1 MNQIVIISG
10 KGGTG
15 KTVITGAFAALAKNK
30 VMADCDVDAA
40 DLHLL
45 LEPSIK
51 ERHEFR
57 SGKTAVIDKDKCVKC
72 GKCIEVCRFSAIGK
86 ISPQSGGEA
95 VGEDFIVDGVSCEGC
110 AFCGFACPVGAINM
124 EENASGEWFI
134 SDTRFGPMVHAKLGI
149 AEENSGKL
157 VSLVRKQAK
166 ELADK
171 KGADWIII
179 DGAPGIGC
187 PVIASLSGIDCAVV
201 VTEPTLS
208 GLHDADRVIN
218 VAKHFG
224 ILAKLIVNKY
234 DLNIDMTTKIE
245 QYCKE
250 NKIDLIG
257 KIPFDKD
264 VVEAMVS
271 GKTIMEYKSGQAQKK
286 IKSAWQVLQ
295 KKLE

>member
-1 MNQIVIISG
+1 MKQIVIISG

-57 SGKTAVIDKDKCVKC
+57 SGKTAIVDKDKCVKC
-72 GKCIEVCRFSAIGK
+72 GKCIEVCRFEAIN
-86 ISPQSGGEA
+86 
-95 VGEDFIVDGVSCEGC
+95 EDFIVDGVSCEGC
-110 AFCGFACPVGAINM
+110 AFCSFACPVDAIKM
-124 EENASGEWFI
+124 EENVSGEWFI

-171 KGADWIII
+171 KGADRVII

-208 GLHDADRVIN
+208 GLHDADRVIK
-218 VAKHFG
+218 VTKHFG

-234 DLNIDMTTKIE
+234 DLNMDMTGRIE
-245 QYCKE
+245 KYCKE
-250 NKIDLIG
+250 NNIDLIG
-257 KIPFDKD
+257 KIPFDKSI
-264 VVEAMVS
+264 VEAMVL
-271 GKTIMEYKSGQAQKK
+271 GKTIMEYKPGQAQKE
-286 IKSAWQVLQ
+286 IKSAWQVL
-295 KKLE
+295 

>member
-1 MNQIVIISG
+1 VREVIVKQIVIISG

-15 KTVITGAFAALAKNK
+15 KTVITGAFAALAENK

-40 DLHLL
+40 DLYLL

-57 SGKTAVIDKDKCVKC
+57 SGKTALIDKEKCIKC
-72 GKCIEVCRFSAIGK
+72 GKCIEVCRFDAI
-86 ISPQSGGEA
+86 
-95 VGEDFIVDGVSCEGC
+95 GEDFTVDGISCEGC
-110 AFCGFACPVGAINM
+110 AFCSFACPVGAINM
-124 EENASGEWFI
+124 EENISGEWFI
-134 SDTRFGPMVHAKLGI
+134 SDTRFGSMVHAKLGI
-149 AEENSGKL
+149 AQENSGKL

-166 ELADK
+166 ELAEK
-171 KGADWIII
+171 KGADWVVV

-234 DLNIDMTTKIE
+234 DLNMDMTGKID

-250 NKIDLIG
+250 NNIDLIG
-257 KIPFDKD
+257 KIPFDKSI
-264 VVEAMVS
+264 VEAMVL
-271 GKTIMEYKSGQAQKK
+271 GKTIIEYKSGQAQKE